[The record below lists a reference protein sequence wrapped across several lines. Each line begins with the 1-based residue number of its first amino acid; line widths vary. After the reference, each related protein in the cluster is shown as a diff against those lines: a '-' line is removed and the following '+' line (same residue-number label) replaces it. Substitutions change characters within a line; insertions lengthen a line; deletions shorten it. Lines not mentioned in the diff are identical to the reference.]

1 MEFSDI
7 LKVLNLDSFIAFDF
21 ETTGLNPSVDQ
32 ITEFAGARFVHGEI
46 EETYSTLV
54 NPGFPIPEEITRITG
69 ITDEM
74 VADAPS
80 PSEVTPKIAEFMGN
94 DPIVAHNT
102 PFDLTFLETLYK
114 NHLGEE
120 NEVENVLY
128 DTLPLS
134 RSFLFFL
141 PNHQLGT
148 VSEYFGYSRSGEHR
162 AEADTINVGSIFL
175 KLIEEICS
183 YPLPVI
189 QKIISSLKRVDIP
202 NKQLYVDVA
211 NLLVAENLLDK
222 GLLSSKVEKEMPSNI
237 FKFKG
242 SQNEL
247 PKEAEM
253 VFGEGGLL
261 QKTISG
267 ENDGVFEVRDDQISY
282 ADKAWEVL
290 GSEGIGV
297 IEAGTGLG
305 KSLAYLYPSITYALT
320 NNDGPTV
327 IASYTK
333 NLQDQLFYR
342 EVPRIAE
349 TLDVSF
355 SATMMKGRN
364 NYICRTRLD
373 WLLADN
379 SGRISPR
386 EAESLGPVI
395 VWLHWT
401 KTGDLTECAGFRNNK
416 GSGRVG
422 SLIRSDQGFCNRKV
436 CRNHNGCFITPLREA
451 SQEADLIVVNHSLLL
466 SDLTMPGILPKFPR
480 VVIDEGHNL
489 VNAAYSQFEVRFT
502 RERVRDNVSMVD
514 PKSARSLRLKNQI
527 DVLGQVNSDLINLFK
542 SIQSSAKNIRKETNI
557 LFDSLTEE
565 AESMLNKSVSYA
577 QKIRYFQF
585 SELLSDVSNN
595 LQTLLSSV
603 DEAIVN
609 VVEIKKLLA
618 DIKGSDEAILI
629 FERLEENLNEI
640 KLSCRTTVMEPNE
653 DWVYWIEGRYFNENF
668 YLALV
673 AVPIDPGVQLQK
685 FLFEAVDSILI
696 TSATLRVGDGFDY
709 FLHRTG
715 LHLESDKTVNT
726 FVFSSPFFYDDQ
738 CIYYQWVG
746 EELPN
751 SMEFP
756 KVVSDLLEYLQIHFK
771 KRIMVLFTS
780 RKSLVTCYEE
790 IRRSG
795 RIDTFKVFA
804 QHQSSSRSS
813 LLRGFR
819 DKSDGILMG
828 TTAFWEGVDLPRS
841 LLEILIIA
849 KLPFEV
855 HTDPLVASFNERISE
870 AGRNAFMERTVP
882 EAAIRFRQ
890 GFGRLIRTSHDE
902 GLFINLDN
910 RVAKKQYGSYF
921 QKTIPVTMRPFANV
935 NEIKFF

>member
-1 MEFSDI
+1 MKFSDV
-7 LKVLNLDSFIAFDF
+7 LGALNLDTFIAFDF

-32 ITEFAGARFVHGEI
+32 ITEFAGVRFRSGEI
-46 EETYSTLV
+46 DETFSTLV
-54 NPGFPIPEEITRITG
+54 NPGFPIPEKIIRITG

-74 VADAPS
+74 VADSPS
-80 PSEVTPKIAEFMGN
+80 PSEVTPQIAEFMGN
-94 DPIVAHNT
+94 DPIVAHNI
-102 PFDLTFLETLYK
+102 PFDLSFLESLYK
-114 NHLGEE
+114 SHLGEDR
-120 NEVENVLY
+120 EVENALY
-128 DTLPLS
+128 DTLPLA

-148 VSEYFGYSRSGEHR
+148 VAEYFGYSRSGEHR
-162 AEADTINVGSIFL
+162 AEADTINVGGIFL
-175 KLIEEICS
+175 KLVEEVCS

-189 QKIISSLKRVDIP
+189 QKIVSSLKRVEVA
-202 NKQLYVDVA
+202 NKQFYVAVA
-211 NLLVAENLLDK
+211 NLLVAENHLDE
-222 GLLSSKVEKEMPSNI
+222 GLLPSKVEKEMPSNI

-242 SQNEL
+242 SQKEL

-261 QKTISG
+261 QKAISDGSDG
-267 ENDGVFEVRDDQISY
+267 EFEVRADQISY
-282 ADKAWEVL
+282 ADKSWEIM
-290 GSEGIGV
+290 GTKGIGV

-305 KSLAYLYPSITYALT
+305 KSLAYLFPSITYALT

-327 IASYTK
+327 IASFTK

-342 EVPRIAE
+342 EVPRIAK

-364 NYICRTRLD
+364 NYICKTRLD
-373 WLLADN
+373 WLIADN

-401 KTGDLTECAGFRNNK
+401 NTGDLTECAGFKNNK
-416 GSGRVG
+416 GSGRVS

-436 CRNHNGCFITPLREA
+436 CRNYNGCFITPLREA

-466 SDLTMPGILPKFPR
+466 SDLTMPGILPSFPR

-489 VNAAYSQFEVRFT
+489 VNAAYNQFEVRFT

-527 DVLGQVNSDLINLFK
+527 QTLGQVNSDLINLFK
-542 SIQSSAKNIRKETNI
+542 ILQSSAKEIRKETNI
-557 LFDSLTEE
+557 VFDSLTEE
-565 AESMLNKSVSYA
+565 IDGMLDRSVSYA

-585 SELLSDVSNN
+585 TELLSDVGKN
-595 LQTLLSSV
+595 LKNLLSSV
-603 DEAIVN
+603 DEMITN
-609 VVEIKKLLA
+609 VIEIQKLLVEV
-618 DIKGSDEAILI
+618 KGSDEAILN
-629 FERLEENLNEI
+629 FERLGENLKEI

-653 DWVYWIEGRYFNENF
+653 DWVYWVEGRYFNEDF

-709 FLHRTG
+709 FLQRIG
-715 LHLESDKTVNT
+715 LHLDSDNTVNT
-726 FVFSSPFFYDDQ
+726 SVFPSPFFYDDQ

-751 SMEFP
+751 SIEFP
-756 KVVSDLLEYLQIHFK
+756 KVVSDLLEYLQENFQ
-771 KRIMVLFTS
+771 KRTMILFTS
-780 RKSLVTCYEE
+780 RKSLIACYEE
-790 IRRSG
+790 LRSRG
-795 RIDTFKVFA
+795 NIDTSRVFA

-819 DKSDGILMG
+819 DKPDGILMG

-870 AGRNAFMERTVP
+870 AGRNPFMERTVP

-921 QKTIPVTMRPFANV
+921 QKLIPVTMRPFSNV
-935 NEIKFF
+935 NEIKFL